1 MLNKPYSESCDQNR
15 EPIKRVFEQ
24 FVDGRNTVLEIGSGT
39 GQHAVYFAAQFAGLL
54 WQTSDLIENH
64 QAIQAWIVDSGLDNV
79 FSPIELDSRG
89 DWPEQQYDLLYS
101 ANTVHIMSSD
111 AVEQLF
117 KKLPFCMHDNSVF
130 LLYGP
135 FNYDGRYTSESNAR
149 FDQWLKQR
157 DSASGIK
164 NFEWLKDLGMQSGLE
179 CFEDFEMPANNR
191 LLVWKKINS

>member
-15 EPIKRVFEQ
+15 DPIQRVFEQ

-39 GQHAVYFAAQFAGLL
+39 GQHAVYFAAQFADLL

-89 DWPEQQYDLLYS
+89 DWPEQQYDLVYS
-101 ANTVHIMSSD
+101 ANTVHIMSSV

-117 KKLPFCMHDNSVF
+117 NKLPFCMHENSVF

-135 FNYDGRYTSESNAR
+135 FNYEGSYTSESNAR
-149 FDQWLKQR
+149 FDLWLKQH

-164 NFEWLKDLGMQSGLE
+164 NFEWLKDLAQQSGLE
-179 CFEDFEMPANNR
+179 CTDDFEMPANNR
-191 LLVWKKINS
+191 LLVWQKIKS